1 MQNYFV
7 SPRERLTSGLAV
19 VEEAGYVM
27 VQPHIR
33 PTSKRAQRSIR
44 PFYEVVMFYFDNFY
58 YNL

>member
-1 MQNYFV
+1 MV